1 MPKGRT
7 GPGMR
12 WVFLYLRPQTVLI
25 TSIQTIIISTSA
37 RATPWK
43 KVSVCQNLRE
53 MSLTILLVDEDG
65 DSDGDGDIT
74 FRIETQA
81 EDDADTP
88 DLECSNPTSHIG
100 AVTPSSTW
108 ATPFPV
114 SPFFCLPTTESTL
127 APPTPSES
135 GPSTPRS
142 MPVLV
147 YESDSYEDALFAEL
161 NAILDKKAADDT
173 RSVE

>member
-1 MPKGRT
+1 
-7 GPGMR
+7 
-12 WVFLYLRPQTVLI
+12 
-25 TSIQTIIISTSA
+25 
-37 RATPWK
+37 
-43 KVSVCQNLRE
+43 
-53 MSLTILLVDEDG
+53 MSLTKLLVDEEDAEV
-65 DSDGDGDIT
+65 GDGATTPSVLETGDAIVG
-74 FRIETQA
+74 IEAQA
-81 EDDADTP
+81 RDDADTP
-88 DLECSNPTSHIG
+88 DLECSNAASHI
-100 AVTPSSTW
+100 AVVKPSNTW

-147 YESDSYEDALFAEL
+147 YESDSYEDALFAEF
-161 NAILDKKAADDT
+161 NAIIDEKAANET